1 MIPQDISGRIM
12 KGGLSACWI
21 FIFADNKNWS
31 TSIFKELENLRR
43 NVKSIA
49 CAFFIEHT
57 S

>member
-1 MIPQDISGRIM
+1 MILQDISERIM
-12 KGGLSACWI
+12 EDGISVCWV

-31 TSIFKELENLRR
+31 TSIFKELENRKQ